1 VAAVALNIQQQQELI
16 VFGVVAVVEM
26 IQDLII
32 VMQLTAVAAVFHLDL
47 VETVEMVFAGF
58 WSINNESINFK

>member
-1 VAAVALNIQQQQELI
+1 MALNIQQQQELI

-47 VETVEMVFAGF
+47 VETAEMV
-58 WSINNESINFK
+58 